1 VSPAGR
7 LLVLSGPSGAGKTTL
22 ARSLLRDPSFA
33 RARTATT
40 RAPRGDERDG
50 VDYDFLSPAAFEEG
64 ARRGDF
70 LETAEVY
77 GHRYGTPRRNLEALV
92 DAGRNAVLVVD
103 VQGAR
108 TLRQLGIPG
117 TFVFVT
123 APSPEALRRRLEAR
137 GEDDPTTIQR
147 RLEAAEREAEEA
159 EHFDLVVVNDDVE
172 AATRRLARDAGL
184 DWTPTRA

>member
-1 VSPAGR
+1 MSGPGR
-7 LLVLSGPSGAGKTTL
+7 LLVLSGPSGAGKTTI

-40 RAPRGDERDG
+40 RAPRGDEQDG
-50 VDYDFLSPAAFEEG
+50 VDYDFLDPAAFEAG
-64 ARRGDF
+64 ARRGEF

-77 GHRYGTPRRNLEALV
+77 GHRYGTPRRNLEVLLE
-92 DAGRNAVLVVD
+92 AGKNAVLVVD

-108 TLRQLGIPG
+108 TLRRLATPG
-117 TFVFVT
+117 TFVFVA
-123 APSPEALRRRLEAR
+123 APDPEALRRRLEAR
-137 GEDDPTTIQR
+137 GEDDPATIQR

-159 EHFDLVVVNDDVE
+159 EHFDLVIVNDDVE

-184 DWTPTRA
+184 EWTPTRA